1 MMYSKTNGGGGLAV
15 RTSELKQRLDIAL
28 TLGSSPF
35 RVYP

>member
-1 MMYSKTNGGGGLAV
+1 MMYSKTNGGALAV

-35 RVYP
+35 RVYL